1 MISWS
6 EKKYKPAFIIDLATL
21 TGAMIVS
28 LGNVRAGLFAN
39 NENLS
44 EKIFN
49 SGEKTGD
56 KVWNMP
62 TDEDY
67 NSLLDTE
74 IADMKNIGGPGA
86 GSITAAC
93 FLKRH
98 VNDTPWAHLDIAG
111 VTWNNKSNS
120 LNPRGATGWGVKL
133 LFDLIKNFDYKI

>member
-1 MISWS
+1 METPVKIFSCTQS
-6 EKKYKPAFIIDLATL
+6 
-21 TGAMIVS
+21 
-28 LGNVRAGLFAN
+28 
-39 NENLS
+39 ENLS

-62 TDEDY
+62 IDEDY

-133 LFDLIKNFDYKI
+133 LFDLINNFDYKI